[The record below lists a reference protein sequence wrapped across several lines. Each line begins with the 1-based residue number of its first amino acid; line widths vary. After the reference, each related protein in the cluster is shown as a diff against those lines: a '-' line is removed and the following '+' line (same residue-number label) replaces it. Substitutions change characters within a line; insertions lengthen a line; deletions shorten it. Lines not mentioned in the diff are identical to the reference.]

1 MSCSDFFALIV
12 VFIDSTPVDMYG
24 KINVEP
30 IMFTGG
36 WFKHNIHTKAQSWRP
51 LGFVSDIKVKSS
63 AQNATG
69 KFAAKDSHPF
79 SKVILLDIAV
89 VHSAGGFDH
98 TLSLSLNGTFF
109 DVRYNVLLL

>member
-1 MSCSDFFALIV
+1 MRLRGLNICLAVTFFALIV

-24 KINVEP
+24 KVNVEP

-36 WFKHNIHTKAQSWRP
+36 WFKRNIRTKAQSWRP

-63 AQNATG
+63 AQNGAG
-69 KFAAKDSHPF
+69 KFAAKDYHAVL
-79 SKVILLDIAV
+79 KVILLDIAA

-98 TLSLSLNGTFF
+98 TLYLNGTF
-109 DVRYNVLLL
+109 LM